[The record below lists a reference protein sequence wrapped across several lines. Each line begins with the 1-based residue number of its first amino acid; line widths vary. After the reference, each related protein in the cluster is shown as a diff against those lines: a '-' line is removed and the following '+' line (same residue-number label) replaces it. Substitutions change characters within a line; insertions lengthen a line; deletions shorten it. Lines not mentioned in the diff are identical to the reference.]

1 MTKII
6 YYEISIGLISTGK
19 LTSVR
24 TNSTSVTF
32 LLEHLEGTN
41 NTNIPALLDYTITI
55 VVYNIEGMSS
65 QPISKNLGMKVH
77 T

>member
-6 YYEISIGLISTGK
+6 YYEISFGLISTGK

>member
-1 MTKII
+1 MRKIS
-6 YYEISIGLISTGK
+6 YYEISIGLSTGK

-32 LLEHLEGTN
+32 LLEHLQGTN
-41 NTNIPALLDYTITI
+41 NTNIPALFDYTVTI

-65 QPISKNLGMKVH
+65 QPISKSLGMKVY